1 MSISEQAKKMKLA
14 APFLA
19 ASSNELRNQALL
31 AVEKALVDNKAEI
44 FAANAKDLENAK
56 KNNIAEAIV
65 KRLKFDEGKMKSC
78 IDGLKQLRGLSDPL
92 GKVSLLREMDSD
104 MVLRRVSVPI
114 GVIGVIFEAR
124 PDALVQ
130 ISALCIKSGNCAIL
144 KGGKE
149 TAESNRVLFKIIR
162 NAVASAGL
170 PAECMMQCELHSEI
184 DELLKCEKEV
194 DLLIPRGSNKF
205 VQYIMNNTKIP
216 VMGHADGIC
225 HIYVDE
231 EYDQKIVLPII
242 IDAKT
247 QYTAACNAVETV
259 LVNEKVAQ
267 SFLPELKAACDEAGI
282 VINGCEKTAEYIKV
296 SKILSGED
304 FRHEYLAKE
313 MSVKIVSG
321 VREAVEHINYYG
333 SHHTDSIITE
343 NDENAAYFEQMVDSA
358 GVYRNMSTRF
368 ADGFRYGFGAEVGI
382 STSKL
387 HARGPVGLEGLVT
400 YKYIIEGHGNI
411 VADYAEGKRSFK
423 FKDLL

>member
-56 KNNIAEAIV
+56 QNNIAEAIV

-162 NAVASAGL
+162 NAAASAG
-170 PAECMMQCELHSEI
+170 
-184 DELLKCEKEV
+184 
-194 DLLIPRGSNKF
+194 
-205 VQYIMNNTKIP
+205 
-216 VMGHADGIC
+216 
-225 HIYVDE
+225 
-231 EYDQKIVLPII
+231 
-242 IDAKT
+242 
-247 QYTAACNAVETV
+247 
-259 LVNEKVAQ
+259 
-267 SFLPELKAACDEAGI
+267 AG
-282 VINGCEKTAEYIKV
+282 T
-296 SKILSGED
+296 LSG
-304 FRHEYLAKE
+304 RL
-313 MSVKIVSG
+313 
-321 VREAVEHINYYG
+321 
-333 SHHTDSIITE
+333 
-343 NDENAAYFEQMVDSA
+343 
-358 GVYRNMSTRF
+358 
-368 ADGFRYGFGAEVGI
+368 
-382 STSKL
+382 
-387 HARGPVGLEGLVT
+387 
-400 YKYIIEGHGNI
+400 
-411 VADYAEGKRSFK
+411 
-423 FKDLL
+423 